1 MSNEMPAIWVVIV
14 AAGTSS
20 RLRASRPKQYLP
32 LAGKTVIEH
41 TIAAF
46 DKIKLVTGINV
57 VLAEDDDQWRELN
70 VTTGKFLRTSV
81 GGDQR
86 SISVF
91 NGIDALDAR
100 EQDWVLVHDAAR
112 PCISQDDIMKL
123 IKSVL
128 EKNMGGIL
136 AMPVVNTIKQSAD
149 GKSIDNTLKRSELY
163 AALTPQMFRVGE
175 LMTALSRS
183 DPATT
188 TDESSAM
195 EQQGYKSQLVMG
207 SADNI
212 KITYKGDLKRAEQIL
227 AERGE

>member
-1 MSNEMPAIWVVIV
+1 
-14 AAGTSS
+14 
-20 RLRASRPKQYLP
+20 
-32 LAGKTVIEH
+32 
-41 TIAAF
+41 
-46 DKIKLVTGINV
+46 
-57 VLAEDDDQWRELN
+57 
-70 VTTGKFLRTSV
+70 
-81 GGDQR
+81 
-86 SISVF
+86 
-91 NGIDALDAR
+91 
-100 EQDWVLVHDAAR
+100 
-112 PCISQDDIMKL
+112 
-123 IKSVL
+123 
-128 EKNMGGIL
+128 MGGIL